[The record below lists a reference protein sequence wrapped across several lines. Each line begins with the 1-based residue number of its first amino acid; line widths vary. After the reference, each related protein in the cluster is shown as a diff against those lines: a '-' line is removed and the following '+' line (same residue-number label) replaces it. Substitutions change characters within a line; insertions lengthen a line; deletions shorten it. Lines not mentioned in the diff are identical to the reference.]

1 MMTATNTTN
10 DQNQHQSQKTEFSI
24 FDVRYSA
31 RMEQYNAIFYQRA
44 DNLLTILQLILGSS
58 IAIQL
63 GNPTVAGFV
72 IVAISMIMFTV
83 KPAQIAAKSDIQY
96 HRYLPL
102 LTSKLSDENLHT
114 AFLETQK
121 QDSKVLLS
129 LSNLAYIR
137 AGIECGLDMS
147 NEVLTTKE
155 KLLATF
161 IGESL
166 KKTNN

>member
-1 MMTATNTTN
+1 MTTTNTTN
-10 DQNQHQSQKTEFSI
+10 DQNQLQNQEAEFSI

-31 RMEQYNAIFYQRA
+31 RMEQYNAIFYQRS

-63 GNPTVAGFV
+63 GNPTAIGFAIVFISMMMFV
-72 IVAISMIMFTV
+72 I
-83 KPAQIAAKSDIQY
+83 KPAQVAAKSDTQY

-102 LTSKLSDENLHT
+102 LTINLTNDALHN

-129 LSNLAYIR
+129 LSNIAYIR
-137 AGIECGLDMS
+137 AGIECDFDMS
-147 NEVLTTKE
+147 KEVLTTKE
-155 KLLATF
+155 RILSAF
-161 IGESL
+161 IGETL